1 MNTRVKGIVFY
12 LLITFGMAWLL
23 WEVAIRLLTS
33 PQNPLFQL
41 AAMPGAFAPAVAAII
56 VRKWIT
62 QEGFKDA
69 GLRLKPFKWRYYL
82 VAWLLPI
89 PVIACIIGL
98 AILLGISM
106 PDFSLMR
113 FASWI
118 APGAEI
124 APPPPYIWVVIPFQ
138 FMFSA
143 VAATPI
149 LWGEEFGW
157 RGYLQT
163 RIFESQPLRAAIITG
178 SIWGVWHLPINIRGY
193 NFPDHPVIGSFLF
206 LVGTIFL
213 SIIFGWLRERTGS
226 IWAPSLAHAATN
238 TIGGSLT
245 LLLFIGGPNWI
256 FVSYL
261 GVLGLIPLGVF
272 CAWLVLTHQLKTIHE
287 VS

>member
-1 MNTRVKGIVFY
+1 MSIRVKGIIFY

-33 PQNPLFQL
+33 PRNPLFQL
-41 AAMPGAFAPAVAAII
+41 AALPGAFAPAVAAII

-62 QEGFKDA
+62 REGFKDA

-89 PVIACIIGL
+89 PVIVCIIGL
-98 AILLGISM
+98 AVLLGISM

-118 APGAEI
+118 VPGAEI
-124 APPPPYIWVVIPFQ
+124 ASPPPYIWVVIPFQ

-143 VAATPI
+143 IVATPI

-157 RGYLQT
+157 RGYLQI

-178 SIWGVWHLPINIRGY
+178 IIWGVWHLPINLRGY

-261 GVLGLIPLGVF
+261 GVLGLIPLGGF
-272 CAWLVLTHQLKTIHE
+272 CAWLVFTHQLKPIHE